1 MIDELRDE
9 KLIEKV
15 GGRFRLSALIQKR
28 LAALNEQGRSLLTND
43 ELAKKDNLQIVIQE
57 ILQDHIYLDESDN
70 LVVRSDN
77 GDSQLNNYHQ

>member
-1 MIDELRDE
+1 MDELRDE

-28 LAALNEQGRSLLTND
+28 LAALNEQGRSLLTSD
-43 ELAKKDNLQIVIQE
+43 ELAKRDNLQIVIQE
-57 ILQDHIYLDESDN
+57 ILQNHIYLDESDN

-77 GDSQLNNYHQ
+77 GDSQLNDYQQ

>member
-43 ELAKKDNLQIVIQE
+43 ELAKRDNLQIVIQE
-57 ILQDHIYLDESDN
+57 ILQNHIYLDEGDN

-77 GDSQLNNYHQ
+77 GDSQLNDYQQ

>member
-28 LAALNEQGRSLLTND
+28 LAALNEQGRSLLTSD
-43 ELAKKDNLQIVIQE
+43 ELAKRDNLQIVIQE

-77 GDSQLNNYHQ
+77 GDSQLNDYQQ

>member
-28 LAALNEQGRSLLTND
+28 LAALNEQGRSLLTSD

-77 GDSQLNNYHQ
+77 GDSQLNDYQQ

>member
-28 LAALNEQGRSLLTND
+28 LAALNEQGRSLLTSD

>member
-70 LVVRSDN
+70 LAVRSDN

>member
-77 GDSQLNNYHQ
+77 GDSQLNNYHR

>member
-28 LAALNEQGRSLLTND
+28 LAALNEQGRSLLTSD
-43 ELAKKDNLQIVIQE
+43 ELAKRDNLQIVIQE

>member
-28 LAALNEQGRSLLTND
+28 LAALNEQGRSLLTSD
-43 ELAKKDNLQIVIQE
+43 ELAKRDNLQIVIQE
-57 ILQDHIYLDESDN
+57 ILQNHIYLDESDN

-77 GDSQLNNYHQ
+77 GDSQLNDYQQ